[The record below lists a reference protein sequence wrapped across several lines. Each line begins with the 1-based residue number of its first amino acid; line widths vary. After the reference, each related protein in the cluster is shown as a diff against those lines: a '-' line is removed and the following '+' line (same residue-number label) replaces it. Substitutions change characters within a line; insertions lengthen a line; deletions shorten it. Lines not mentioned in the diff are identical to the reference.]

1 MKNVNFD
8 LMKNVNF
15 DLMKFDLLIIPLN
28 KYCGSHKKVDW
39 IFVTGDAEIFG

>member
-15 DLMKFDLLIIPLN
+15 DIMKFDLLIIPL
-28 KYCGSHKKVDW
+28 KYHELLNDTLDKTEVKQ
-39 IFVTGDAEIFG
+39 